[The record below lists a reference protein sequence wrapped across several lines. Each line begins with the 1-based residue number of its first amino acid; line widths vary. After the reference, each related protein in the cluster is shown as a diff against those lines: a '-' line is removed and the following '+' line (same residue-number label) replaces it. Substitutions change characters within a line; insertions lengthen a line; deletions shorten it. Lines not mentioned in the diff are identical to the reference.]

1 MINDFYEIMEVE
13 KYYYNIKKVDIENC
27 GDVWYDKNE
36 LEYMGIGGSVGY
48 GRNEGKELNK
58 ELVKNELFDCV
69 SNIKEGGKSVV
80 LDSELVEVLKKNN
93 ICVRDYDCRFR
104 RVGNRLFVENV
115 EEIRLKKLNNR
126 KVKFSDWKRLL
137 NCFVVVLYKKGL
149 SLSVKM
155 EWMVSSIDS
164 VNVVKS
170 LVSWEEIVRDN
181 EFVSK
186 LDLEFMK
193 KVYDENDIEFVKS
206 YLD

>member
-1 MINDFYEIMEVE
+1 MYVMINDFYEIMEVE

-36 LEYMGIGGSVGY
+36 LEYMGIGRSVGY

-69 SNIKEGGKSVV
+69 SKIKECGKSVV

-93 ICVRDYDCRFR
+93 ICVRDYDSRFK

-126 KVKFSDWKRLL
+126 KVKYSDWKNLL
-137 NCFVVVLYKKGL
+137 RCFVVMLMKKGL
-149 SLSVKM
+149 CLELNNGMIK
-155 EWMVSSIDS
+155 SSIDS

-170 LVSWEEIVRDN
+170 MCSFEEIVNDI
-181 EFVSK
+181 EFVSEK
-186 LDLEFMK
+186 DIEFMK
-193 KVYDENDIEFVKS
+193 KVYDENDIEFVKR
-206 YLD
+206 